1 MNKYIPQESK
11 PSQPPPQQQQSQPP
25 TQTPQ
30 QPTQPGQSGMYSHPN
45 YFYPPQMTSHVTMF
59 NGYQTLDPNA
69 MNYQLGMMNYYNQMQ
84 AWNSLSTTLGQ
95 MDGKPADPS
104 QQQAVQNLNAYAPP
118 GAQTTQNPPPNPQY
132 PQPQPPK

>member
-1 MNKYIPQESK
+1 MQ
-11 PSQPPPQQQQSQPP
+11 
-25 TQTPQ
+25 
-30 QPTQPGQSGMYSHPN
+30 MYSHPN
-45 YFYPPQMTSHVTMF
+45 YFYPTPQMTSHDTMF

-104 QQQAVQNLNAYAPP
+104 QQQAIQNLNAYVPP
-118 GAQTTQNPPPNPQY
+118 GTQNTQNPPPNPQY
-132 PQPQPPK
+132 PQPPK